1 MSPTPFALL
10 DEVDAMLDDSNVE
23 RFRELVEELSQT
35 TQFVIITH
43 NRRTVEV
50 ADTVYGI
57 TMGADSASQIISLKL
72 EGKAKP

>member
-1 MSPTPFALL
+1 
-10 DEVDAMLDDSNVE
+10 MLDDSNVE

-57 TMGADSASQIISLKL
+57 TMGADSASQVISLKL

>member
-1 MSPTPFALL
+1 
-10 DEVDAMLDDSNVE
+10 VE

>member
-1 MSPTPFALL
+1 
-10 DEVDAMLDDSNVE
+10 VE

-57 TMGADSASQIISLKL
+57 TMGTDSASQIISLKL